1 MTVQTAPSRRGEL
14 IGWTGFLLFVA
25 IVFRLRRAL
34 DRR

>member
-1 MTVQTAPSRRGEL
+1 MTVQTPPSRRREL

-25 IVFRLRRAL
+25 MVFRLRRAL

>member
-1 MTVQTAPSRRGEL
+1 MTAHRRPAARREL
-14 IGWTGFLLFVA
+14 IGWASFVLFVA